1 MPDLTPADTF
11 LLLPAFAIAFLLLAG
26 PFRDRTWKARIKA
39 GGEPD
44 IRVKL
49 FRETMLWLWLTV
61 LVSLAG
67 WLLSGRTLT
76 ELGFD
81 ATHGSW
87 RGGLAWGAA
96 GAALAYMIW
105 TVIEAAL
112 SRKARA
118 SIRRQIDG
126 IGGLDLIRAQTP
138 AEHNGFAA
146 LSVTAGITEEIV
158 FRGVLIGALALVM
171 PLWAAGVLSIVL
183 FTLGHL
189 YQGPSGMVRVFM
201 VAVVLTAIFLV
212 GGSLWPVIILHIA
225 MDLTSGFAFRL
236 VDRHAEADAA
246 AEAGAASAA

>member
-1 MPDLTPADTF
+1 MSSLAPADAF
-11 LLLPAFAIAFLLLAG
+11 LLLPAFAIAVLLVAG

-44 IRVKL
+44 IRVRL
-49 FRETMLWLWLTV
+49 FRETILWLWLTA

-67 WLLSGRTLT
+67 WLLSGRSLA

-87 RGGLAWGAA
+87 RGGIVWGAA

-105 TVIEAAL
+105 TVVEAAR
-112 SRKARA
+112 SRQARA

-146 LSVTAGITEEIV
+146 LSVTAGITEEII

-171 PLWAAGVLSIVL
+171 PLWAAAALSVAA

-189 YQGPSGMVRVFM
+189 YQGPSGMIRVF
-201 VAVVLTAIFLV
+201 VIALVLTGIFLI

-225 MDLTSGFAFRL
+225 MDLSSGLAFRL

-246 AEAGAASAA
+246 AEATSAA

>member
-1 MPDLTPADTF
+1 MNTLTPADGF
-11 LLLPAFAIAFLLLAG
+11 LLLPLLAIAVLLIAG
-26 PFRDRTWKARIKA
+26 PFRDRMWKTRIKA

-49 FRETMLWLWLTV
+49 FRETNIWLWLTA

-67 WLLSGRTLT
+67 WLLSGRTLDG
-76 ELGFD
+76 LGFD
-81 ATHGSW
+81 ATLGGW
-87 RGGLAWGAA
+87 RGGVAWGAA
-96 GAALAYMIW
+96 GAALAYMAW
-105 TVIEAAL
+105 TVIETAS

-118 SIRRQIDG
+118 SVRRQIDG
-126 IGGLDLIRAQTP
+126 FDGLDLIRAETP

-158 FRGVLIGALALVM
+158 FRGVLIGALALIL
-171 PLWAAGVLSIVL
+171 PLWAAAALSVVA

-189 YQGPSGMVRVFM
+189 YQGPKGMVRVLV
-201 VAVVLTAIFLV
+201 VALVLTGIFLI

-225 MDLTSGFAFRL
+225 MDLSSGLAFRL

-246 AEAGAASAA
+246 AEAASAA